1 MDQKQATPEKEIT
14 PKFPVLYVAFELGN
28 NTWKLACSDGRKVR
42 HVTVT
47 ARDLN
52 QVERALLRAQNHF
65 ALAEG
70 CSTVSCYE
78 AGRDGFWLH
87 RYLQSRGIDNV
98 VVDSASLEVDRRLR
112 RAKTDRIDAGKLLRM
127 LIRYHGGE
135 KQLWRVVRVPT
146 WEDEDARHLNRELES
161 LKRERT
167 RHRNR
172 IHGIL
177 MQQGLR
183 LPNPSKKRFIKDLEA
198 LRTWDGQELPGGMKA
213 RLVRVYQQLRLVED
227 QISTLAKEKRD
238 QLKEAGN
245 VKMRQVAQLL
255 RLPGIGPVSSWTFVM
270 EFFGW
275 RRFRNRREVAALAG
289 LTPTPYDSGRR
300 LREQGISKA
309 GNRRIRTLAIEIAWA
324 WLRYQPR
331 SKLSQWF
338 SERFAGGGTRMRRI
352 GIVAVARRLLIDLWR
367 FLECGVVPEGAL
379 LTT

>member
-1 MDQKQATPEKEIT
+1 MDQKQATPEKELNT
-14 PKFPVLYVAFELGN
+14 RFPVLYVAFELGN
-28 NTWKLACSDGRKVR
+28 STWKLALSDGQKVR
-42 HVTVT
+42 QVTVN

-65 ALAEG
+65 AMAEG

-135 KQLWRVVRVPT
+135 KQLWRVVRVPSR
-146 WEDEDARHLNRELES
+146 EDEDARHLHRELES

-183 LPNPSKKRFIKDLEA
+183 IPNPSKKRFLKDLEA
-198 LRTWDGQELPGGMKA
+198 LRTWDGKKLPADSK
-213 RLVRVYQQLRLVED
+213 
-227 QISTLAKEKRD
+227 S
-238 QLKEAGN
+238 
-245 VKMRQVAQLL
+245 
-255 RLPGIGPVSSWTFVM
+255 LPTIT
-270 EFFGW
+270 
-275 RRFRNRREVAALAG
+275 
-289 LTPTPYDSGRR
+289 
-300 LREQGISKA
+300 
-309 GNRRIRTLAIEIAWA
+309 
-324 WLRYQPR
+324 
-331 SKLSQWF
+331 
-338 SERFAGGGTRMRRI
+338 AGGGPDQHPGHRKTGTAKTGGQRQDTP
-352 GIVAVARRLLIDLWR
+352 GGPAPEVAGDRSGELLGLRHGVFRLASLSQ
-367 FLECGVVPEGAL
+367 P
-379 LTT
+379 T